1 MKEENVTTTELRGC
15 VLIEVAIQ
23 IGSGSVLHNMIHA
36 FFGKMELKRMRE
48 VGSGI
53 YYPARFWLHAG
64 HELAVMAITGR
75 NPNASGSG
83 PACLLGWYPPLRQLH
98 SHFRDFKKWSWS
110 FQEDYYS

>member
-15 VLIEVAIQ
+15 VLIE

-64 HELAVMAITGR
+64 RNGR
-75 NPNASGSG
+75 NQNASGSD
-83 PACLLGWYPPLRQLH
+83 PACLLG
-98 SHFRDFKKWSWS
+98 
-110 FQEDYYS
+110 